1 MKELFN
7 PIADIIASQESNRK
21 NDPLKTINAGHI
33 SEREEVKCWF
43 CSKKHKVTTCED
55 FISSS
60 INAKTNL
67 LKQTKFVETAWE
79 KAIT

>member
-1 MKELFN
+1 MKEKK
-7 PIADIIASQESNRK
+7 SNVGSVPK
-21 NDPLKTINAGHI
+21 NI
-33 SEREEVKCWF
+33 
-43 CSKKHKVTTCED
+43 KVTTCED

-67 LKQTKFVETAWE
+67 LKQTNFVETAWE